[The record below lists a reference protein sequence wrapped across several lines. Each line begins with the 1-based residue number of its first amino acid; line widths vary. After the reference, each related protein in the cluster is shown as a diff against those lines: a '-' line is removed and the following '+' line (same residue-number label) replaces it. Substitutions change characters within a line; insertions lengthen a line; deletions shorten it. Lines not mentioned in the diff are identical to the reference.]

1 MLRTGSLVL
10 LAVALLALPLSAAG
24 LTGQYVEA
32 RTCDIWTGPCFA
44 NAEVNL
50 GGKNAVMG
58 WKVEEGTFDNV
69 RLDGLSIV
77 AVVAARDTLGIE
89 QTGPA
94 KALLIVDK
102 KANSIQRAA
111 LIAFAKKQAGE
122 LLEHVIRV
130 DEAAIDLEVVV
141 CKEGGC
147 ARLEAGKAKIET
159 RCLSAK
165 HDKVCG
171 NESAYYPPLCKDL
184 KVNPAMAIEH
194 SFVGTGFNETWKDSQ
209 RRCAYIGTFDTRPQV
224 ARK

>member
-1 MLRTGSLVL
+1 MLRTACLTLVAL
-10 LAVALLALPLSAAG
+10 AALAVPASAAG
-24 LTGQYVEA
+24 ISGQYLEA
-32 RTCDIWTGPCFA
+32 RTCDVWTGPCFA
-44 NAEVNL
+44 NAELNI

-58 WKVEEGTFDNV
+58 WKVEHGTFDNV
-69 RLDGLSIV
+69 TLDGLSIV

-102 KANSIQRAA
+102 KANSAQRAA

-122 LLEHVIRV
+122 LLQHVIRV
-130 DEAAIDLEVVV
+130 EDSKIDLEVMD

-159 RCLSAK
+159 RCLNQR

-171 NESAYYPPLCKDL
+171 NESAYYPPLCKDV
-184 KVNPAMAIEH
+184 KATPAMAVEH
-194 SFVGTGFNETWKDSQ
+194 SFVGECFKETWKDSQ
-209 RRCAYIGTFDTRPQV
+209 RRGAYIGSFELRQEI